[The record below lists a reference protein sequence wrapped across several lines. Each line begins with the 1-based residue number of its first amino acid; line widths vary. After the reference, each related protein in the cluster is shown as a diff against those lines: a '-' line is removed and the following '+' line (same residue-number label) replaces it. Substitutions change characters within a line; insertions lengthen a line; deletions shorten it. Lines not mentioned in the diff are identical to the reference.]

1 MVLFS
6 QSLRQAHS
14 PYSGEIEKKAIKRN
28 SEIIEILFIVVGAR
42 SNIGEVRKNF
52 FSFQQIDQDRET
64 RSISHAK

>member
-1 MVLFS
+1 VEKVVLFS
-6 QSLRQAHS
+6 QDRHIQVKLR
-14 PYSGEIEKKAIKRN
+14 KKAIKRN

-64 RSISHAK
+64 RSISLAK